1 MFLIVMLLYMRYKF
15 KSNILKVIKKIIIL
29 EEDNEVDIKRDIISN
44 KYALDKYQ
52 KRYMLK
58 NRKSIR

>member
-1 MFLIVMLLYMRYKF
+1 MFLIVMLLYMRYKV

-29 EEDNEVDIKRDIISN
+29 EDDNEVDIKRDIISN

-52 KRYMLK
+52 AY
-58 NRKSIR
+58 NIV

>member
-1 MFLIVMLLYMRYKF
+1 M

>member
-1 MFLIVMLLYMRYKF
+1 MFLIVMLLYMRYKV